1 MLEWGIPS
9 GRDPKYIFLEGL
21 EFDGD
26 QIVSSLQ
33 AFEVSILML
42 GLGRFPNAM
51 ISISNAI
58 ELVCRHSIP
67 TQRDYLKLID
77 NFCAVHNIS
86 GNLRSAAHE
95 TRKIRNTFVH
105 NSLTPDDNEQA
116 LNAYFTH
123 ALSVFKVFFE
133 KASCANV
140 YQHISNDTL
149 KRNLIIAKDLIKSK
163 NNPRVSD
170 GAVFVKTVTNLINII
185 VVPEIYKGD
194 GFDVKS
200 LKFHDAIEEQ
210 EVDYEDGC
218 EATGACVH
226 TRVENEKLA
235 LKCPAGC
242 GWYLSLDLE
251 LDDPSYFGGGF
262 HSAKCCH
269 CGLLFSGRELMKKY
283 VIDIIGFDSLRE
295 LFARH
300 GVIDLPG

>member
-1 MLEWGIPS
+1 MLEWGQP
-9 GRDPKYIFLEGL
+9 GGLDPKYIFLEGL

-67 TQRDYLKLID
+67 TQYDYLKSID
-77 NFCAVHNIS
+77 NFCAKHNIS
-86 GNLRSAAHE
+86 ENLRSAAHE

-105 NSLTPDDNEQA
+105 NSLTPDDNAQA

-133 KASCANV
+133 KVCYANV
-140 YQHISNDTL
+140 YQCISNDAL
-149 KRNLIIAKDLIKSK
+149 RRNLIIAKDLIKSK
-163 NNPRVSD
+163 KNPSVSD
-170 GAVFVKTVTNLINII
+170 GAVLVKTVTNLINILSI
-185 VVPEIYKGD
+185 PEIYKGD
-194 GFDVKS
+194 GFDLKS
-200 LKFHDAIEEQ
+200 INFYDALDTQ
-210 EVDYEDGC
+210 EGYYEDGC
-218 EATGACVH
+218 EATGACIH
-226 TRVENEKLA
+226 TRVENDKLA
-235 LKCPAGC
+235 LRCPADC

-251 LDDPSYFGGGF
+251 LDDPSYFGGF

-269 CGLLFSGRELMKKY
+269 CGLLIFGRELMKAY
-283 VIDIIGFDSLRE
+283 VTDTIGLDLLRE
-295 LFARH
+295 LFARY
-300 GVIDLPG
+300 GIIDFPE